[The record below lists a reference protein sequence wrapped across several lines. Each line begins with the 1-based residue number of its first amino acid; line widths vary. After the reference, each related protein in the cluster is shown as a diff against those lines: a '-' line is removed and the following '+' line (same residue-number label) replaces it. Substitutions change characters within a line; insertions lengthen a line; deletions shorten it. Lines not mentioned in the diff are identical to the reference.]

1 MIEHPGSRDTKRPLA
16 IQEQATRLTFPQSE
30 CHRLGSA
37 NRDALFHN
45 CRIAAEIVAKDR
57 SELEQA
63 MPDLIGAGRARDMV
77 DQISI
82 AERQLINL
90 YWICRAARVRSS
102 LASKS

>member
-16 IQEQATRLTFPQSE
+16 IQEQRNAIDFPAIKMPMDWSA
-30 CHRLGSA
+30 A

-82 AERQLINL
+82 AERQL
-90 YWICRAARVRSS
+90 
-102 LASKS
+102 